1 MGKIDSK
8 GREHEDD
15 CTFDEEGVRF
25 PVCTCGTW
33 PELMLNTV
41 RPEKGKRSTSR
52 VGDAKDRP

>member
-41 RPEKGKRSTSR
+41 RPEKGQA
-52 VGDAKDRP
+52 VEDVYRP